1 MEDAGGRPPRFWVR
15 RERLTLALAAPL
27 AGLFLAS
34 AVSWPWLAAGLPG
47 AFGSLTPPGI
57 VILAVVV
64 FAGAFAIRRRLPM
77 ALLTWPPA
85 GQGAIV
91 LLTTGFLARG
101 GEELAGAAA
110 LVAYAVI
117 YLFVLVFAISLSRHG
132 AALPVAFTALFVGTQ
147 ALRFPVF
154 ETAEPAISGAAP
166 FTLAAAALALA
177 ELAALTWAARRFVS
191 APEEGA
197 MRAAALIVGVAA
209 LHGALAGWQGPLL
222 VGELSVGA
230 AAGQA
235 LRWLG
240 LVVVQVGLV
249 WAAVRLRRAFAHFE
263 RTEYVP
269 EAALQRREEQEA
281 QAEPSRDSR
290 PASSTE
296 QGLRGDDGG
305 ESRDGERET
314 RERRAGGRPTR
325 RKRRRR

>member
-1 MEDAGGRPPRFWVR
+1 M
-15 RERLTLALAAPL
+15 
-27 AGLFLAS
+27 
-34 AVSWPWLAAGLPG
+34 
-47 AFGSLTPPGI
+47 
-57 VILAVVV
+57 
-64 FAGAFAIRRRLPM
+64 
-77 ALLTWPPA
+77 
-85 GQGAIV
+85 

-230 AAGQA
+230 ATGQA

-240 LVVVQVGLV
+240 LVVVQVGTGV
-249 WAAVRLRRAFAHFE
+249 GGGAAAPRVRPLRADGVCARGRATAPRGARGAGGARAEIPAPHQA
-263 RTEYVP
+263 RSKVCAGMTEGRAGMASGRRGNDGR
-269 EAALQRREEQEA
+269 EGALRAAS
-281 QAEPSRDSR
+281 AE
-290 PASSTE
+290 
-296 QGLRGDDGG
+296 GG
-305 ESRDGERET
+305 EGVLGASHGDEGVINPPAIVAIAIHRITALKMSNLPNPLVNLQARGFLLVR
-314 RERRAGGRPTR
+314 
-325 RKRRRR
+325 